1 MVRKTHSRKTHRS
14 KSYKRR
20 HTRKNGGGC
29 GCSARPQFG
38 GRGGLG
44 GADLGH
50 AYTTGA
56 SQELYQMTG
65 RTPGLSSGGGK
76 GNKNLVKRQTRKAAK
91 LAAQAARLS
100 KEAEKLNNK
109 ANVLENRAEQMEN
122 AAANAAA
129 NARATAGLLRTNAP
143 AFVPSRN
150 LLNKIALNKALSNKE
165 KELMKMMRNQTE
177 VNSNNFNN
185 LMRNIH
191 KKRLENNN

>member
-1 MVRKTHSRKTHRS
+1 M
-14 KSYKRR
+14 
-20 HTRKNGGGC
+20 
-29 GCSARPQFG
+29 RPQFG

-65 RTPGLSSGGGK
+65 RTPGLYSGGGK
-76 GNKNLVKRQTRKAAK
+76 RNKNLVKRQTRKAAK
-91 LAAQAARLS
+91 LAAQAARFS

-109 ANVLENRAEQMEN
+109 ANILENKAEKMEN

-129 NARATAGLLRTNAP
+129 NARATVGLLRINAP
-143 AFVPSRN
+143 AYVPPKN
-150 LLNKIALNKALSNKE
+150 LLNKLTLNKALANKE
-165 KELMKMMRNQTE
+165 KELMKLMRNQSE
-177 VNSNNFNN
+177 ENSNNFNN

-191 KKRLENNN
+191 KKRLENN